1 MMNTFILQ
9 GGHPLLSLQDDT
21 LRQQP
26 FALGPVPP
34 GTTSSIGT
42 SWKVPVAVRA
52 LSGSGPARAPRPATS
67 SSTTRTHL
75 LPEAGQGL
83 AVINAGGWGVFRV
96 GYETAHR
103 LALAEH
109 LPELTA
115 IERAEFIS
123 DTWATTLAGHS
134 GLREFLLWLHTSGL
148 EPDPVPWMSVVG
160 RPALE

>member
-9 GGHPLLSLQDDT
+9 GGHPLLSLQGDT

-52 LSGSGPARAPRPATS
+52 LPAQDRPGAPTRNLILDDSAT
-67 SSTTRTHL
+67 
-75 LPEAGQGL
+75 LPEAAQGL

-115 IERAEFIS
+115 LERAEFIS

-134 GLREFLLWLHTSGL
+134 GLPR
-148 EPDPVPWMSVVG
+148 VPAAGFTPRTRARPGDLDVGVG
-160 RPALE
+160 RPAPE